1 MVTLT
6 DYFAGWPDD
15 PGINDTMRDNATKL
29 LDAVN
34 LLLAASQDAGL
45 YLLLNPRTAS
55 MVAGVRNGGWR
66 PSECLEGAQ
75 DSAHKQGRAID
86 VYDPCNHLDFWLTD
100 AMLEAYGLYRESPQA
115 TMGWCH
121 LTDRAPPSGH
131 RTFFP

>member
-34 LLLAASQDAGL
+34 LLLGAASDDGVFL
-45 YLLLNPRTAS
+45 YMNPRTQS
-55 MVAGVRNGGWR
+55 YVSGLHNGGWR
-66 PSECLEGAQ
+66 PRNCTEGAP
-75 DSAHKQGRAID
+75 DSSHKQGRGID
-86 VYDPCNHLDFWLTD
+86 VYDPANQIDGWLTD
-100 AMLEAYGLYRESPQA
+100 AKLETYGLFREAPQS